1 MQAHGSYAERCGP
14 LARPRIQYEQ
24 RRVGGFEALCDWKPF
39 LDGLDATVRG
49 SSAPA
54 VSAAKAKPSSKG
66 VGDLVEHFPSGRA
79 GRVLI

>member
-1 MQAHGSYAERCGP
+1 MRP
-14 LARPRIQYEQ
+14 LARHRIRHEQ

-54 VSAAKAKPSSKG
+54 VSATKAKPSSNG
-66 VGDLVEHFPSGRA
+66 LAIWSSTSHPGGLVVS
-79 GRVLI
+79 

>member
-1 MQAHGSYAERCGP
+1 VLAHGSYAERCGP
-14 LARPRIQYEQ
+14 LARPHIQYEQ

-54 VSAAKAKPSSKG
+54 VNTAKAKPCSKG
-66 VGDLVEHFPSGRA
+66 LAIWSSTSHPGGLVVS
-79 GRVLI
+79 